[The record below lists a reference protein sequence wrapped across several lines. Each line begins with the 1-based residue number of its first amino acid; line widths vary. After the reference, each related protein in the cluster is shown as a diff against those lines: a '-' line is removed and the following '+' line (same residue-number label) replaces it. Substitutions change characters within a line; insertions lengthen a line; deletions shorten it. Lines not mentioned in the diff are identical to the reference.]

1 MLTLKLVKTSDGS
14 YTFFSPEYD
23 ECFHSVKGGAILES
37 FFKFS
42 LPLFKDLKEK
52 KKKEIFV
59 LDIGFG
65 LGYNI
70 LSLIYLHTKFFKDIK
85 LNIISIEKNKD
96 LINLVTW
103 NNLPKKLSC
112 FSYILDTLKNT
123 YSKCFY
129 LSFESGVY
137 FSENLDII
145 LLFEDIR
152 KILPKLKKAFYSFDY
167 IFHDAFSFLKNP
179 EAWSYEIF
187 LYEKALLKNEGKIF
201 TYACAKPIKRVL
213 LELSFSLK
221 LNTPKDKFLAN
232 MLKDIIYDIS
242 FQFSLPQSKSKD
254 PIKAILEIF
263 ERHPGLEAT
272 KTGLSLED
280 KKLLEA
286 LRQDKKSIFYRDNI
300 FLNKDPKKIK
310 LEREN
315 AIKSNKNSK

>member
-1 MLTLKLVKTSDGS
+1 
-14 YTFFSPEYD
+14 
-23 ECFHSVKGGAILES
+23 
-37 FFKFS
+37 
-42 LPLFKDLKEK
+42 
-52 KKKEIFV
+52 
-59 LDIGFG
+59 
-65 LGYNI
+65 
-70 LSLIYLHTKFFKDIK
+70 
-85 LNIISIEKNKD
+85 
-96 LINLVTW
+96 W

-123 YSKCFY
+123 ASKCFY

-187 LYEKALLKNEGKIF
+187 LYEKALLKSEGKIF